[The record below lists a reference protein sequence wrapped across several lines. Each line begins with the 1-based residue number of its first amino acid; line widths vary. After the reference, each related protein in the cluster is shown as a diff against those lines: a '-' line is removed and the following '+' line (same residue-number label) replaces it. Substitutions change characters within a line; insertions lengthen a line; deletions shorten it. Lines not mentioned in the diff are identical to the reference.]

1 MLVKITD
8 PRFGG
13 IKLASTADE
22 TGLAEGGSFRLVSM
36 TLPFHRA
43 HLHEDDGVLCVT
55 GVSADGK
62 RRATARLSEVIAL
75 ST

>member
-13 IKLASTADE
+13 IKMVSTADE
-22 TGLAEGGSFRLVSM
+22 TGLAEGASFRLVSM

-43 HLHEDDGVLCVT
+43 HLHAESGERCVT
-55 GVSADGK
+55 GYSADGK
-62 RRATARLSEVIAL
+62 RKATARLNEVIAL
-75 ST
+75 

>member
-13 IKLASTADE
+13 IKVATTADE

-36 TLPFHRA
+36 TLPFHQA
-43 HLHEDDGVLCVT
+43 HLHDYGGVPSVT

-62 RRATARLSEVIAL
+62 RTATARLNEVIAL
-75 ST
+75 